1 MLMFR
6 KFALACSRLTAR
18 EREREREREKERER
32 DTQRETEREL
42 IFTNY
47 VDLWLQFIKIFL
59 QILSA
64 VCINVVMVLL
74 CKREL
79 KFC

>member
-1 MLMFR
+1 MNKTNVNVSEICTCVILDR
-6 KFALACSRLTAR
+6 Q
-18 EREREREREKERER
+18 RER
-32 DTQRETEREL
+32 DL

-47 VDLWLQFIKIFL
+47 VDVWLQFIKIFL